1 MYVCTV
7 ECDPVLAAARNVH
20 KRSEA
25 EVVRLARAWED
36 TPGKMNIIIRYSLST
51 KWVFVVF
58 KYVVSTLNFE
68 LLSAT
73 PYNFP
78 IHPLGWFG

>member
-1 MYVCTV
+1 MSQVSTVISSYLLQVYVCTV

-36 TPGKMNIIIRYSLST
+36 TPGKIGTVVNTYSISTHSVQNMLSP
-51 KWVFVVF
+51 
-58 KYVVSTLNFE
+58 S
-68 LLSAT
+68 
-73 PYNFP
+73 
-78 IHPLGWFG
+78 

>member
-25 EVVRLARAWED
+25 EVVKLARAWED
-36 TPGKMNIIIRYSLST
+36 TPGKIGTVMNTYSTHTHSVQNMLSP
-51 KWVFVVF
+51 
-58 KYVVSTLNFE
+58 S
-68 LLSAT
+68 
-73 PYNFP
+73 
-78 IHPLGWFG
+78 

>member
-1 MYVCTV
+1 MTNLKCLFNVISSYLLQVYVCTV

-25 EVVRLARAWED
+25 EVVKLARAWED

-51 KWVFVVF
+51 KWV
-58 KYVVSTLNFE
+58 
-68 LLSAT
+68 
-73 PYNFP
+73 
-78 IHPLGWFG
+78 

>member
-36 TPGKMNIIIRYSLST
+36 TPGKIGTVMNIRYSLSS
-51 KWVFVVF
+51 
-58 KYVVSTLNFE
+58 KYVVSILNFE
-68 LLSAT
+68 HMSAK
-73 PYNFP
+73 PP
-78 IHPLGWFG
+78 SH